1 MNYGA
6 TSCRRKLRK
15 IGLLRKICFPP
26 RHIKVLVHQVKMSE
40 DRLQLVLQ
48 IQGLTNIKI
57 FKGTGK
63 DKSPKKRV
71 EEGEELGSKV

>member
-1 MNYGA
+1 M
-6 TSCRRKLRK
+6 
-15 IGLLRKICFPP
+15 
-26 RHIKVLVHQVKMSE
+26 HQVKMSE